1 MTVRGEPLMS
11 SPEEWKKWEGR
22 VDGKFPL
29 RHWLGGSEHSAV
41 FLTERPGHADQKV
54 AIKLIAADADA
65 DRQLSRWRAAA
76 QFSHPHLMRIYEAG
90 RCRLEGTPLLY
101 FVMEYAEEDLS
112 QILPQRPLAASEVT
126 ELLPP
131 LLDSL
136 SYLHSKGFVH
146 GRIKPSNVH
155 ATGDQLK
162 LSADQIV
169 SAAELNPT
177 PNRRD
182 VYDAPETA
190 AGVVSPAG
198 DVWSIG
204 VTLIAALTQ
213 NVAFEGETLRG
224 DPDPPETVPPPF
236 RGIARECLHLD
247 PRRRC
252 SITEIQARLQPAA
265 RSVPAEP
272 EEPLP
277 QRRLSK
283 RGPIAAAL
291 LASVVLVGLIIYFS
305 RGKSAP
311 SQGSATT
318 EQHAAQTAPQPSSQT
333 TPQTVAPQAAPP
345 TAPTAALKPRATQ
358 PVAAPKKLS
367 AFGGEVLH
375 QVLPDVSKSAQNT
388 ISGTVKVGVRVEVD
402 PSGKVTTAKLTSPGP
417 SRYFGGLALKAAQR
431 WEFSPPVA
439 DGKPTASTWL
449 IQFRF
454 KRTSTQAVPQ
464 RVTR

>member
-65 DRQLSRWRAAA
+65 EHQLSRWRAAA
-76 QFSHPHLMRIYEAG
+76 QLSHPHLMHIYEAG
-90 RCRLEGTPLLY
+90 RCRLDGTPLLY

-112 QILPQRPLAASEVT
+112 QILPQRPLAAAEVT

-136 SYLHSKGFVH
+136 SYLHGKGYVH

-169 SAAELNPT
+169 SFSAADSVPK
-177 PNRRD
+177 RRD

-190 AGVVSPAG
+190 AGIVSPAG

-204 VTLIAALTQ
+204 VTLVAALTQ

-247 PRRRC
+247 PKRRC

-272 EEPLP
+272 EAPLP
-277 QRRLSK
+277 ARPVK

-291 LASVVLVGLIIYFS
+291 VVTVILVGSIIYFS
-305 RGKSAP
+305 RGKGVTAP
-311 SQGSATT
+311 PAATT
-318 EQHAAQTAPQPSSQT
+318 EQPPVQTAPQSASPQT
-333 TPQTVAPQAAPP
+333 APQTVTHQTAPEAAP
-345 TAPTAALKPRATQ
+345 APIPKPPVSEPAGSPNKLAA
-358 PVAAPKKLS
+358 S
-367 AFGGEVLH
+367 DGEVVH
-375 QVLPDVSKSAQNT
+375 RVLPDVSQSARNT
-388 ISGTVKVGVRVEVD
+388 ITGTVKVGVKVEVD
-402 PSGKVTTAKLTSPGP
+402 SSGKVTAAKLTSPGP
-417 SRYFGGLALKAAQR
+417 SKYFAGLALKAAQH
-431 WEFSPPVA
+431 WEFSPPVV
-439 DGKPTASTWL
+439 DGKPTPSTWA

-454 KRTSTQAVPQ
+454 KRTSTEAVPQ
-464 RVTR
+464 RAIR